1 MKLASPFQLITLRK
15 KDNLHK
21 WLLSFHV
28 AAVRVDIP
36 ISINLFVGNRS
47 TVGPAGSPMKQRGRV
62 IFSTLRKSGRPVKN
76 HCRLSLSLLS
86 VVCAFMTCALRLLHS
101 MESNAVC
108 HCACSKSHGGYLHHQ
123 SDQGFT
129 SQHIFARS
137 LSVKTLH
144 KNL

>member
-76 HCRLSLSLLS
+76 HCRLSLSLSPLCSMCIHDLRSPPLPFSGIKCCMPLS
-86 VVCAFMTCALRLLHS
+86 
-101 MESNAVC
+101 
-108 HCACSKSHGGYLHHQ
+108 CACSKSHGYYTMYLHIKPF
-123 SDQGFT
+123 SVVW
-129 SQHIFARS
+129 IS
-137 LSVKTLH
+137 L
-144 KNL
+144 